1 VSRIVMCAFLL
12 FLSFGFADP
21 VTPPRKPIESASLE
35 ETVAV
40 LNKSAWARQQ
50 TYTRLVGGIGSGVF
64 GEKELYSTF
73 FVRFLSAPPIRQAL
87 LRLAELGSG
96 HEELDEVRRQ
106 ELAAA
111 VRALE
116 RPSQNF
122 IVVTVNFRSNDPDT
136 ERSMKQFFQSQTL
149 ETVKNRVYLSTVR
162 HPNVPVVAYFP
173 PRGDGLGARFVFP
186 RQIDSDPVVAASD
199 QTVSFQ
205 LDVPTSESDVVVSFP
220 ISQMVVNGELLL

>member
-1 VSRIVMCAFLL
+1 MSRIVICVFLL
-12 FLSFGFADP
+12 LASSGLADP
-21 VTPPRKPIESASLE
+21 ISPPKKPIESATLE
-35 ETVAV
+35 EAVAV

-96 HEELDEVRRQ
+96 YENLDEVKRRD
-106 ELAAA
+106 LAAV
-111 VRALE
+111 VRSLD
-116 RPSQNF
+116 RPSENW

-136 ERSMKQFFQSQTL
+136 ERTMKQFFQSQTV
-149 ETVKNRVYLSTVR
+149 ETVKNRVYLSTLR
-162 HPNVPVVAYFP
+162 HPNLSVVAYFP

-186 RQIDSDPVVAASD
+186 RRVDSEPVVTAEDKS
-199 QTVSFQ
+199 VSFQ
-205 LDVPTSESDVVVSFP
+205 LDVPNLESDVVVSFP
-220 ISQMVVNGELLL
+220 VSQMVVNGEPLL